1 MKSKLLRDLR
11 FVGSLTL
18 AGLVSGGLT
27 ANLSMGYLD
36 GCLFGVML
44 AFSLAIS
51 GTTDRLW
58 KLPCIVASTT
68 VAFFISWMLMFETAY
83 QFPGGHF
90 SWGGYSK
97 VSPYSLFIAGM
108 AGGFVVFGGTLLLVN
123 PRIRFRSLVL
133 RVLGGSVLGGA
144 LAVIGWALGPSVG
157 QWVVPPQPWEVNVW
171 TTAFE
176 DSQLHHSALHVVW
189 QAGMAFALG
198 VNLRS
203 YRVSPGPE
211 ELKLL

>member
-1 MKSKLLRDLR
+1 MKSKLLPDLR

-18 AGLVSGGLT
+18 AGLISGGLT
-27 ANLSMGYLD
+27 ANRSMDYLD

-44 AFSLAIS
+44 AFSLPIS
-51 GTTDRLW
+51 GITDRLW
-58 KLPCIVASTT
+58 KLPCIVVLTT
-68 VAFFISWMLMFETAY
+68 VAFFISWMLMFATAY
-83 QFPGGHF
+83 QFPGGHDSF
-90 SWGGYSK
+90 GGYSR

-133 RVLGGSVLGGA
+133 RVIGGSVLGGA
-144 LAVIGWALGPSVG
+144 LAVIGWALGPSLG
-157 QWVVPPQPWEVNVW
+157 PWVVPPQPWEVNVW

-176 DSQLHHSALHVVW
+176 DTRLHHCALHVVW

-203 YRVSPGPE
+203 CRLSPGPE

>member
-1 MKSKLLRDLR
+1 MKSKLLPDLK

-27 ANLSMGYLD
+27 ANLSVDYLD

-44 AFSLAIS
+44 ALSLAIS
-51 GTTDRLW
+51 GITDRLW
-58 KLPCIVASTT
+58 KLPCIVVLTT
-68 VAFFISWMLMFETAY
+68 VAFFMSWMLMFETAY
-83 QFPGGHF
+83 QLPAGHF
-90 SWGGYSK
+90 SFGGDST

-123 PRIRFRSLVL
+123 PEIRFRSLVL
-133 RVLGGSVLGGA
+133 SVIGGSVLGGA
-144 LAVIGWALGPSVG
+144 LAVIGWALGP
-157 QWVVPPQPWEVNVW
+157 WVVTPQPWEVNRS

-176 DSQLHHSALHVVW
+176 DTRLHHSALFVVW

-203 YRVSPGPE
+203 YRLSRGLE